1 MQGRMMEL
9 ERENQA
15 LLELRK
21 EYVHMRDRASE
32 ASSPCRSSVRES
44 DQKVNFVF
52 LGFCFFFN
60 YEYFIILISLGS

>member
-1 MQGRMMEL
+1 MMEL

-44 DQKVNFVF
+44 DQKVNFVYFGIIIF
-52 LGFCFFFN
+52 LTMN
-60 YEYFIILISLGS
+60 ILLLELAWAVE

>member
-1 MQGRMMEL
+1 MRGRMMEL

-32 ASSPCRSSVRES
+32 ASSPCRSSVKES
-44 DQKVNFVF
+44 DQKVSNPHYSISIFI
-52 LGFCFFFN
+52 N
-60 YEYFIILISLGS
+60 YVNQKD